1 MTFSTISSI
10 TNKLLSDMHVQAS
23 SETWVHEWPHSKL
36 KRILLNQKI
45 PFVLILE
52 SCLMSNYLEDSFK
65 PQVMLEMI

>member
-1 MTFSTISSI
+1 
-10 TNKLLSDMHVQAS
+10 MHVQAS
-23 SETWVHEWPHSKL
+23 PEAWAHEWPHSKL